1 MGQLTPGATL
11 IYERVGDSV
20 YSREAGSKE
29 RNLVGYM
36 VKKDPLEQYLEY
48 SVWKDMI
55 AQSKRN
61 HLLSDALSRAAV
73 IYELSKESHD

>member
-29 RNLVGYM
+29 RNLVGYT
-36 VKKDPLEQYLEY
+36 VPPTGNSNYSEY
-48 SVWKDMI
+48 VVWKDI
-55 AQSKRN
+55 FERAKEN
-61 HLLSDALSRAAV
+61 PTLDDALNRV
-73 IYELSKESHD
+73 FEIYELSK